1 MRHFMVRFGLVAVV
15 AAVLS
20 VAVFTVSAQDDDMM
34 MGTVV
39 CDSDLILNLY
49 IAEYYFGFGQVM
61 DSMMMAEGGDMMGL
75 DLAAYDKGQYAE
87 FFDTMMSMMPG
98 SMILTEEQLASVSEY
113 MGMGMD
119 GMMEMMGSDSM
130 MEGMTTLVTTPIT
143 DEAPECTALR
153 AELNLFYTALVYS
166 NAMMMSEG

>member
-20 VAVFTVSAQDDDMM
+20 VAVFTVSAQDDDM

-75 DLAAYDKGQYAE
+75 DLAAFDKGQYAALFE
-87 FFDTMMSMMPG
+87 SMMADSMMSGM
-98 SMILTEEQLASVSEY
+98 LTEEQLASVSEY

-119 GMMEMMGSDSM
+119 RMMEMMGSDSM
-130 MEGMTTLVTTPIT
+130 MEGMTTLVPTAIA

-166 NAMMMSEG
+166 NSMMMSEG